1 VVEVRELRPSDVFA
15 VIADLRPADVD
26 EVSALVGADNVMGAV
41 ETSIDSSSLAWTLTD
56 DGLPIAVFGVAPTE
70 DPRVG
75 VPWMVGTPG
84 VVRRQRAFM
93 RLCKDYIPR
102 MLALFPV
109 LVNVVDARNERAIAW
124 LRHVGFVFGPPA
136 LAGVEHRLFYPFRL
150 EAAECAS

>member
-1 VVEVRELRPSDVFA
+1 MVEVRDLRPSDVFA
-15 VIADLRPADVD
+15 VLADLRPADAA
-26 EVSALVGADNVMGAV
+26 EVSALVGADNVMDAV
-41 ETSIDSSSLAWTLTD
+41 EYSIESSALAWTLVD
-56 DGLPIAVFGVAPTE
+56 DEVPIAVFGVAPSE

-84 VVRRQRAFM
+84 VTRRQRAFM

-109 LVNVVDARNERAIAW
+109 LINVVDARNTRAIAW

-136 LAGVEHRLFYPFRL
+136 PAGVEQLLFYPFRL
-150 EAAECAS
+150 EAAKCA